1 MIELNNL
8 SISINSKLILNNI
21 DLNIESGK
29 WICLVG
35 PNGAGKSSLL
45 KVLLGSLE
53 YSGSAKENG
62 VEIFR
67 NAKRSVAYVP
77 QNPELPLGMRVF
89 EYVALGAGKS
99 SKWGKVESRSIYEA
113 LERTE
118 VFGLQKRL
126 LTEISGGELQR
137 VLLSRIFLQN
147 ADLIL
152 LDEPTSALDLHQQ
165 ISVLSKIEDLKA
177 AGKTII
183 STMHDLTLAAMYADE
198 IVILKEGSILKT
210 GRADEIVHATE
221 LKEAF
226 NNQINVYTLDSG
238 NTVIFPERN

>member
-21 DLNIESGK
+21 DLNIESCK

-62 VEIFR
+62 IEIFR
-67 NAKRSVAYVP
+67 NSKRSVAYVP
-77 QNPELPLGMRVF
+77 QNPEIPLGMRVF

-99 SKWGKVESRSIYEA
+99 NKWGKVESRLIYEA

-118 VFGLQKRL
+118 IYGLQKRL
-126 LTEISGGELQR
+126 LTEISGGEFQR

-165 ISVLSKIEDLKA
+165 ISVLSKIEDLKV
-177 AGKTII
+177 AGKTIV

-198 IVILKEGSILKT
+198 IVILKDGSILKT

-221 LKEAF
+221 LKQAF